1 MRNTAKITTAVLAA
15 GALTLGLSACGS
27 DKDSASDTSGPLV
40 VAATPVP
47 HAEILNYVKDNL
59 AKKEGLDL
67 EVKEFTD
74 YVTPNTATED
84 GSVGANYFQTEPYLA
99 DFNKK
104 NGTHLKSV
112 ASVHLE
118 PLGLYS
124 KKADKVGDLKNG
136 ATVAL
141 PNDTVTEARALQLL
155 ASEGLLTLKDGVGNS
170 ATTADITE
178 NPKDLEFKE
187 AQAAQT
193 PRALNDVDAAVINGN
208 FALDADLKPAKDALV
223 LESADDN
230 PNVNL
235 LVVKEGQEDDPRVK
249 KLAKLLTSPEVKKFI
264 EDNYAG
270 SVLPSFFPSVRLLPV
285 PSDRF
290 RSPRPEPPTY
300 RVRSVLTGGPGG
312 VVECFHAACWAVRAV
327 PDGHP
332 DFGAAHDEH
341 LPQHLHQHGAVGA
354 APPRRGRRPRAG
366 RDDERRAGRRL
377 DPRPPALHRGRRR
390 HLDR

>member
-1 MRNTAKITTAVLAA
+1 MRNTAKITTAVLAT

-47 HAEILNYVKDNL
+47 HAEILTYVKDNL
-59 AKKEGLDL
+59 AQKEGLDL

-124 KKADKVGDLKNG
+124 HKADKAGDLKNG
-136 ATVAL
+136 ATIAL

-155 ASEGLLTLKDGVGNS
+155 ASEGLITLKDSAGNS
-170 ATTADITE
+170 ATTADITK
-178 NPKDLEFKE
+178 NPKNLEFKE
-187 AQAAQT
+187 LEAAQT
-193 PRALNDVDAAVINGN
+193 PRSLNDVDAAVINGN
-208 FALDADLKPAKDALV
+208 YALEADLKPTKDALV
-223 LESADDN
+223 LESAKDN

-249 KLAKLLTSPEVKKFI
+249 KLAKLLTSPEVKKYI
-264 EDNYAG
+264 EDNFAG
-270 SVLPSFFPSVRLLPV
+270 SVLPSF
-285 PSDRF
+285 
-290 RSPRPEPPTY
+290 
-300 RVRSVLTGGPGG
+300 
-312 VVECFHAACWAVRAV
+312 
-327 PDGHP
+327 
-332 DFGAAHDEH
+332 
-341 LPQHLHQHGAVGA
+341 
-354 APPRRGRRPRAG
+354 
-366 RDDERRAGRRL
+366 
-377 DPRPPALHRGRRR
+377 
-390 HLDR
+390 

>member
-27 DKDSASDTSGPLV
+27 DKGSSDASGPLV

-47 HAEILNYVKDNL
+47 HAEILDYVKDNL
-59 AKKEGLDL
+59 AEKAGLDL

-124 KKADKVGDLKNG
+124 KKADKAEDLKTG
-136 ATVAL
+136 ATIAL

-155 ASEGLLTLKDGVGNS
+155 ASQKLITLKDGAGNS

-178 NPKDLEFKE
+178 NPKKLEFKE
-187 AQAAQT
+187 LEAAQT
-193 PRALNDVDAAVINGN
+193 PRSLNDVDAAVINGN
-208 FALDADLKPAKDALV
+208 YALEADLKPAEDALV
-223 LESADDN
+223 LESAKDN

-235 LVVKEGQEDDPRVK
+235 LVVKEGQEDDPRVQ

-264 EDNYAG
+264 EDHYAG
-270 SVLPSFFPSVRLLPV
+270 SVLPSF
-285 PSDRF
+285 
-290 RSPRPEPPTY
+290 
-300 RVRSVLTGGPGG
+300 
-312 VVECFHAACWAVRAV
+312 
-327 PDGHP
+327 
-332 DFGAAHDEH
+332 
-341 LPQHLHQHGAVGA
+341 
-354 APPRRGRRPRAG
+354 
-366 RDDERRAGRRL
+366 
-377 DPRPPALHRGRRR
+377 
-390 HLDR
+390 